1 MPTLLLTLLSVTVVV
16 VIVALIREV
25 RLRRALQRIL
35 SRLLNA
41 WRNRHEK
48 HSPDSGTAAGS
59 DARGPDLRV
68 RHASISTTM
77 EFYVGRNAEAAAEVL
92 WEALGNT
99 SGNTEPIP
107 LEHGSLEKSGSRSH

>member
-41 WRNRHEK
+41 WRNHHEK
-48 HSPDSGTAAGS
+48 YPPDSGTAAGS

-68 RHASISTTM
+68 RHD
-77 EFYVGRNAEAAAEVL
+77 
-92 WEALGNT
+92 
-99 SGNTEPIP
+99 
-107 LEHGSLEKSGSRSH
+107 

>member
-1 MPTLLLTLLSVTVVV
+1 MPM
-16 VIVALIREV
+16 I
-25 RLRRALQRIL
+25 LQQL
-35 SRLLNA
+35 M
-41 WRNRHEK
+41 
-48 HSPDSGTAAGS
+48 
-59 DARGPDLRV
+59 

-92 WEALGNT
+92 CEALGNT

>member
-48 HSPDSGTAAGS
+48 HSPDSGTAADS

-77 EFYVGRNAEAAAEVL
+77 EFYVGRNAEAAADVL
-92 WEALGNT
+92 WEAVGDTLGDT
-99 SGNTEPIP
+99 DPVL
-107 LEHGSLEKSGSRSH
+107 LEN